1 MPGVAAAQDETMNW
15 KLLLIVLCLVAGIN
29 WFLFEREI
37 THAPGIQVA
46 QDPQVLPTHR
56 APWSGEQ
63 GLRYRPLQR
72 LVIKARLL
80 SRNNIS
86 LGSWDHISPVDLG
99 LGWQWMSDTRILEQ
113 MDCDQHNAPIGGS
126 RFLSCHLHDGVDIR
140 HWSRDKQA
148 ELWSQLTHVH
158 AIPANQHIEKILSRL
173 RPGQV
178 LTLDGQLVE
187 VQDNKGHALLK
198 SSTVLGDRNC
208 EVMWVESVQLFD

>member
-1 MPGVAAAQDETMNW
+1 MNW
-15 KLLLIVLCLVAGIN
+15 KLLLLVLCLLAGIN
-29 WFLFEREI
+29 WFLFDREI
-37 THAPGIQVA
+37 KHAPGIQVA

-99 LGWQWMSDTRILEQ
+99 LGWRRMSDTRILQ
-113 MDCDQHNAPIGGS
+113 QLDCTQYNAPIGGS
-126 RFLSCHLHDGVDIR
+126 RFLSCQAHAGSDIR
-140 HWSRDKQA
+140 NWSRDKQA
-148 ELWSQLTHVH
+148 ELWRQLTHVH
-158 AIPANQHIEKILSRL
+158 AIPATQQIEKLLSRL
-173 RPGQV
+173 RPGQI
-178 LTLDGQLVE
+178 LALDGQLVE
-187 VQDNKGHALLK
+187 VQDNKRRTLLK
-198 SSTVLGDRNC
+198 SSTILGDRNC